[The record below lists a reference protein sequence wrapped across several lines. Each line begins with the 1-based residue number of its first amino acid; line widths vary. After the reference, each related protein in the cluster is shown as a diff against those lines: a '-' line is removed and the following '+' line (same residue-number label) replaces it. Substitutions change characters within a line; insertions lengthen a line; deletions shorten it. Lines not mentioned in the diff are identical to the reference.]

1 LSLFAAG
8 AALLALLFASYSR
21 RSTWIALGS
30 IAMSMAALVGCLFVV
45 TSHDPSQVR
54 TRLAWMANQ
63 LPLVLDRQIAVDL
76 KKAIEYLSTPSS
88 CDASQRPECR
98 ATASA
103 ESPPAAREAIQ
114 ADSTTSWL
122 GTKQDAEPTKPESKA
137 ASQQYPV
144 TWRLDEP
151 HVQGSSSGAE
161 EFSISGTNIS
171 DQALEEVHAV
181 LKPDASQREVSLVLN
196 VDGHKSEDGA
206 VIPAGARFSLVPETP
221 NEDVSKQS
229 GGAILSFRYIQAGQR
244 KTSIL
249 YLTPSMVARFANRG

>member
-1 LSLFAAG
+1 MSLFAAG

-30 IAMSMAALVGCLFVV
+30 AAISMAALIGLLFVM
-45 TSHDPSQVR
+45 TSRDQSQVR
-54 TRLAWMANQ
+54 TRLAWVGSKLQ
-63 LPLVLDRQIAVDL
+63 PVLDRQTLDDLRTAIAWV
-76 KKAIEYLSTPSS
+76 STSLS
-88 CDASQRPECR
+88 CDAGQQPECK

-122 GTKQDAEPTKPESKA
+122 GTKQDAEPTKQESKA
-137 ASQQYPV
+137 ASQSPV
-144 TWRLDEP
+144 AWRLGGQQ
-151 HVQGSSSGAE
+151 VQGSSNGAE
-161 EFSISGTNIS
+161 GFSIGGTNVS

-181 LKPDASQREVSLVLN
+181 LKPDSSQREVELTLAVEGQRL
-196 VDGHKSEDGA
+196 DGT
-206 VIPAGARFSLVPETP
+206 VIPAGARFSLVSATP
-221 NEDVSKQS
+221 NGDGSKQS
-229 GGAILSFRYIQAGQR
+229 GGAILTFRYVQAGQR